1 MSHLFKSVSPVD
13 GETLWQGS
21 SADRQEI
28 RQCMARAAKA
38 ADAWRS
44 TTVKERVKV
53 VRSFGAELAA
63 HRDEIADLISREVGK
78 LGWDAEGEVAAS
90 IAKIETSILA
100 REQRRSDALVDA
112 GKSSTTAVQRW
123 IRYQPLGVTLIL
135 GPFNFPLHLPGG
147 QIIPALLA
155 GNAVVFKPS
164 EEAMAVAHWMVDAW
178 HRAGIPRDV
187 LQLIPGAVETGKL
200 AIDAPQV
207 SAVFLTGGR
216 DAGRAIHRQLAG
228 RPEVLLA
235 LELGGNNPMVV
246 MDSVAPVI
254 ASRLVSFSAFIS
266 SGQRCTCARRV
277 LFVAGAETDA
287 QIEELVTRTANLR
300 VGMPKDSPMPQI
312 GPLVSGIAASRL
324 FETYERLINLGCKPL
339 LPLEAVAPFDAL
351 VRPGILDASDISI
364 EASAKINQMEWF
376 GPVLIVQRE
385 PDFDAAVNAAASTPY
400 GLSAA
405 LLGGTRAMFEQ
416 FVDRVGA
423 GVVNWNSPTTGAA
436 GTLPFGGLGASGNH
450 RPAGYYAIDFCSDP
464 VASLEQPTPVLADP
478 WDVAK

>member
-1 MSHLFKSVSPVD
+1 MSHLFTSVSPVD
-13 GETLWQGS
+13 GESLWQGS
-21 SADRQEI
+21 SVDRQGI
-28 RQCMARAAKA
+28 RECMVRAAKA
-38 ADAWRS
+38 ADGWRS
-44 TTVKERVKV
+44 TTVEERVKV
-53 VRSFGAELAA
+53 VQRFGAELAA
-63 HRDEIADLISREVGK
+63 HRGAIADLISREVGK
-78 LGWDAEGEVAAS
+78 LGWDADGEVTAS
-90 IAKIETSILA
+90 IAKIKTSILA
-100 REQRRSDALVDA
+100 RDQRRSDVLMDS
-112 GKSSTTAVQRW
+112 GKPAKTAVQRR

-164 EEAMAVAHWMVDAW
+164 EQAMAVAQWMVDAW

-187 LQLIPGAVETGKL
+187 LQLIPGAAETAKL
-200 AIDAPQV
+200 AIDAPEV

-216 DAGRAIHRQLAG
+216 DAGNAIHRQLAG

-235 LELGGNNPMVV
+235 LELGGNNPMVI
-246 MDSVAPVI
+246 MESVDPKI

-266 SGQRCTCARRV
+266 SGQRCTCARRAV
-277 LFVAGAETDA
+277 FVSGTETDA
-287 QIEELVTRTANLR
+287 QIEELVRQTAKLR
-300 VGMPKDSPMPQI
+300 VGMPRDSPTPQI
-312 GPLVSGIAASRL
+312 GPLVSGVAASHL
-324 FETYERLINLGCKPL
+324 FETYECLMNLGCKPL
-339 LPLEAVAPFDAL
+339 LPLEVVAPFDAL
-351 VRPGILDASDISI
+351 VRPAILDASDISS

-376 GPVLIVQRE
+376 GPILIVQRE
-385 PDFDAAVNAAASTPY
+385 PDFDAAVNTAASTPY

-464 VASLEQPTPVLADP
+464 VASLEQSTPVVADP